1 MKNDLI
7 DLLACPACQTSPLEI
22 QVRSRRAEEITE
34 ADLTCSR
41 CGRSY
46 PVKDGIPVMLTNLD
60 EQPSS
65 QVDNQK
71 GGKDIDQKP
80 NKMHKEVREANIAYY
95 DAVAEVYEDE
105 VEQAIHQSDSNQK
118 RMDEIIKGLSE
129 KTQKGLFLDLGCG
142 TGNVLKLGNKHFKR
156 AIGVD
161 ISFNMLKVARQS
173 NLEVIQ
179 ADTLSLPFKPS
190 LFDVVSIF
198 SVLHHLYDYHLV
210 FNQMS
215 RVLKICGYLYS
226 DWDPTKKPSPGDRK
240 IAWGIYQLVHTLF
253 AALRPVKHKLKLV
266 LKREDS
272 AIAPVNFMKM
282 RPDLKEIH
290 AKAEFHN
297 ITEEQRRGID
307 FEMAKNQLELQG
319 FGDIQPFYHQSGLS
333 IDQLKG
339 VPFLKSRLLAHLG
352 FDPEPFLENIL
363 ILAKKKREL
372 PEKTS
377 SIPVEQ
383 CERE

>member
-7 DLLACPACQTSPLEI
+7 NLLACPACQTSPLEI
-22 QVRSRRAEEITE
+22 QVRSRRAEEIIE

-60 EQPSS
+60 EQPDSG
-65 QVDNQK
+65 VDNQK

-80 NKMHKEVREANIAYY
+80 NRMHKEVREANIAYY

-129 KTQKGLFLDLGCG
+129 KTQNDLFLDLGCG
-142 TGNVLKLGNKHFKR
+142 TGNVLKFGSRHFKR

-161 ISFNMLKVARQS
+161 ISFNMLKVARQN

-190 LFDVVSIF
+190 IFDIVSIF
-198 SVLHHLYDYHLV
+198 SVLHHLYNYQQV
-210 FNQMS
+210 FTQIS
-215 RVLKICGYLYS
+215 RVLKKGGFLYS
-226 DWDPTKKPSPGDRK
+226 DWDPTKKPMPDDRK
-240 IAWGIYQLVHTLF
+240 ISWGIY
-253 AALRPVKHKLKLV
+253 KLV
-266 LKREDS
+266 QKMFFPPLRLVKQRIKFVTQGSESKKAPIDFLK
-272 AIAPVNFMKM
+272 V
-282 RPDLKEIH
+282 RPDLREIN

-297 ITEEQRRGID
+297 LAKEEERGID
-307 FEMAKNQLELQG
+307 FDEIKRSLLENGFTNIQPTFHWAGNSLNQL
-319 FGDIQPFYHQSGLS
+319 PLS
-333 IDQLKG
+333 LKTRFF
-339 VPFLKSRLLAHLG
+339 FLK
-352 FDPEPFLENIL
+352 FQDQPLERFMENLMIVTQ
-363 ILAKKKREL
+363 KK
-372 PEKTS
+372 
-377 SIPVEQ
+377 
-383 CERE
+383 